1 MPSAI
6 PPRRHLVNHL
16 WGDDWPEVR
25 ALWRLAPGIRHLN
38 HGAFGAV
45 PLPVRRFQ
53 TELRAEL
60 DANPMRFM
68 RRELPPRLESARLR
82 AAAFCGADPDGF
94 CFVDGVTAGVEAVL
108 SAVRPGENDEVVV
121 TEQAYGPVA
130 AAVARACRRGG
141 ARCVVARLAVTDD
154 EETRIAAVLGAVTD
168 RTRLVVLEQVTPGT
182 ALVLPVARLVREL
195 RGRGVTV
202 AVDAAH
208 APGALPLSVAEL
220 GADFWIGAFHKW
232 LCAPLGTAALAVAK
246 RWRSRMA
253 PLVSNW
259 GSANA
264 GYPQS
269 FAETGSADPTG
280 RLSVPA
286 AIDFLTGLGTDR
298 VRRHNEELAAYGAGV
313 VAAALGTTGAV
324 VSGPF
329 TGMRVVALPPG
340 IGADTPG
347 AKAFQDRLAREA
359 ATETTVVSGRGR
371 GWLRLS
377 AQVYNSPAEYEQL
390 AGWLGRELR

>member
-1 MPSAI
+1 MPSATA
-6 PPRRHLVNHL
+6 PRHHAANHF
-16 WGDDWPEVR
+16 WGDDWPQAR
-25 ALWRLAPGIRHLN
+25 ALWRLAPGVRHLN

-45 PLPVRRFQ
+45 PLPVRRAQ
-53 TELRAEL
+53 ARLRAEL

-68 RRELPPRLESARLR
+68 RRELPSRLESARLR

-108 SAVRPGENDEVVV
+108 AGVRPQEGDEVVV

-141 ARCVVARLAVTDD
+141 ARRVVAGLTVMDD
-154 EETRIAAVLGAVTD
+154 EEARTEAVLGALTD
-168 RTRLVVLEQVTPGT
+168 RTRLVVLEHVTPGT
-182 ALVLPVARLVREL
+182 ALVLPVARLVAALHE
-195 RGRGVTV
+195 RGIPV

-208 APGALPLSVAEL
+208 APGALPLAVAEL

-232 LCAPLGTAALAVAK
+232 LCAPLGTAALAVA
-246 RWRSRMA
+246 RPWRTRMA

-259 GSANA
+259 ASAEA

-280 RLSVPA
+280 RLCVPA
-286 AIDFLTGLGTDR
+286 AIDFLTRLGPER
-298 VRRHNEELAAYGAGV
+298 VRRHNAELAAYGAAV
-313 VAAALGTTGAV
+313 VAEAVGATTTV
-324 VSGPF
+324 PGPF
-329 TGMRVVALPPG
+329 TGMRAVALPPG
-340 IGADTPG
+340 IGTDTPA
-347 AKAFQDRLAREA
+347 AKTFQDHLAQRA
-359 ATETTVVSGRGR
+359 ATETTVVSAHGR

-390 AGWLGRELR
+390 AGRLRRELR